1 MAAPTPT
8 TEPASLIAGDTA
20 KWLKSL
26 PDYLPADGWVL
37 TYTLLNAASKIS
49 IVAGVSSTDH
59 LVNVAAAITAAW
71 AAGQYTWR
79 AQVVNASAE
88 AFTLATGTITVQ
100 AAFGGATTLDARS
113 HARKALANIEA
124 YLENAN
130 NLSAAR
136 YMISGRELWRI
147 SIPDQLILRD
157 RYRAEVARED
167 AAANAGRGLPD
178 RRRVM
183 VRFGP

>member
-1 MAAPTPT
+1 MAAPIPT
-8 TEPASLIAGDTA
+8 TEPTTLIAGDTA

-26 PDYLPADGWVL
+26 PDYLATDGWTL
-37 TYTLLNAASKIS
+37 SYTLINGTAKITFSATAS
-49 IVAGVSSTDH
+49 GTDY
-59 LVNVAAAITAAW
+59 LVNVPAATTTAW
-71 AAGQYTWR
+71 AAGQYSWR
-79 AQVVNASAE
+79 SKVTNGAGE
-88 AFTLATGTITVQ
+88 AYTISSGTVTVQ
-100 AAFGGATTLDARS
+100 PAFSTATLDGRS

-136 YMISGRELWRI
+136 YQIAGRELWRI
-147 SIPDQLILRD
+147 SISDQLLLRD

-178 RRRVM
+178 KRRIM